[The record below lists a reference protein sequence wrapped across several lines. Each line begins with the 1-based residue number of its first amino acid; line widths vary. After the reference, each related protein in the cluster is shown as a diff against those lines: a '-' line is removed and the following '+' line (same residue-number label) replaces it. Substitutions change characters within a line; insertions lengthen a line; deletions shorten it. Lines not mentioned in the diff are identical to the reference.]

1 MQGNIARWLKKEG
14 DKVAPGEVLC
24 EVETVGSLFRLLVEV
39 KLLIKILG
47 YVLYSLWK
55 IDSFLLIFI

>member
-39 KLLIKILG
+39 KLLINILG

-55 IDSFLLIFI
+55 LTVFF

>member
-55 IDSFLLIFI
+55 LTVFI

>member
-55 IDSFLLIFI
+55 LTVFF